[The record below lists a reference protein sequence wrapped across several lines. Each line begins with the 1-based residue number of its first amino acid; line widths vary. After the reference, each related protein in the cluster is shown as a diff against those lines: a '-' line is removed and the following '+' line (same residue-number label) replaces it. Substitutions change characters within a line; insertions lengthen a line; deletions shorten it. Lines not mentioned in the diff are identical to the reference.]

1 LIDTD
6 SVYTLS
12 VFLMEVVMAK
22 EAVFTMKLEPEL
34 RDAFM
39 AAAAAADRPASQIVR
54 EMMRDYVRAGPGI
67 CRLAAEEGGQGA
79 GRYCR
84 GTCPYHEDVQARMER
99 RIAELE
105 RKGREA
111 AE

>member
-1 LIDTD
+1 
-6 SVYTLS
+6 
-12 VFLMEVVMAK
+12 MGK

-39 AAAAAADRPASQIVR
+39 AAAQTADRPASQIVR
-54 EMMRDYVRAGPGI
+54 EFMRDYVKQDREYVAWLQRKVDAARADI
-67 CRLAAEEGGQGA
+67 AA
-79 GRYCR
+79 GRTYS
-84 GTCPYHEDVQARMER
+84 HEEVQAHMDQL
-99 RIAELE
+99 IADLE